1 MMKNKMLAISS
12 KHKKP
17 RVILI
22 VSAFDWLI
30 LIASASASDWL
41 IVIVSAFGWLI
52 VIASVSDGLKTA
64 FSPAMV
70 RSSDQESI
78 EKRFS
83 LLLSLSHLVSKE
95 MF

>member
-1 MMKNKMLAISS
+1 MMKNKMLATSS

-22 VSAFDWLI
+22 
-30 LIASASASDWL
+30 ASASDWL
-41 IVIVSAFGWLI
+41 IVIASAFDWLT
-52 VIASVSDGLKTA
+52 VIASASDGLKTA

-83 LLLSLSHLVSKE
+83 LIVFFVTSSVK
-95 MF
+95 

>member
-1 MMKNKMLAISS
+1 M
-12 KHKKP
+12 
-17 RVILI
+17 
-22 VSAFDWLI
+22 
-30 LIASASASDWL
+30 
-41 IVIVSAFGWLI
+41 IVSAFGWLI